1 MELEKLYRHRFDEQD
16 LPAKKAVWKVLCD
29 HFFSSYVRPQDVVV
43 DVGAG
48 YCEFINQIKA
58 RRRIAVDLNARVSEF
73 AAPGVEW
80 LRESC
85 TELGSIADNS
95 VDVVFMSNFLEH
107 LPSKQVV
114 LDTLATTRR
123 ILRQGGLAI
132 IPQPNI
138 RLLPGKYWD
147 YFDHHTALTDKS
159 LVEAV
164 TMLDMQPVRVIARFL
179 PYTTKSVLPQW
190 PWLVKLYLR
199 LPLAWWLLGKQSLV
213 VAKKL

>member
-16 LPAKKAVWKVLCD
+16 LPAKKAVWKVLCE

-48 YCEFINQIKA
+48 HCEFINQIKA

-80 LRESC
+80 LQESC

-95 VDVVFMSNFLEH
+95 VDVVFRSNFLEH

-132 IPQPNI
+132 ILQPNI

-199 LPLAWWLLGKQSLV
+199 LPFAWWLLGKQSLV

>member
-16 LPAKKAVWKVLCD
+16 LPAKKAVWKVLCE

-48 YCEFINQIKA
+48 HCEFINQIKA

-80 LRESC
+80 LQESC

-132 IPQPNI
+132 ILQPNI

-147 YFDHHTALTDKS
+147 YFDHHTPLTDKS

>member
-80 LRESC
+80 LQESC

-132 IPQPNI
+132 ILQPNI

-199 LPLAWWLLGKQSLV
+199 LPLAWWLLDKQSLV

>member
-16 LPAKKAVWKVLCD
+16 LPAKKAVWKVLCE

-48 YCEFINQIKA
+48 HCEFINQIKA

-80 LRESC
+80 LQESC

-95 VDVVFMSNFLEH
+95 VDVVFRSNFLEH

-132 IPQPNI
+132 ILQPNI

-147 YFDHHTALTDKS
+147 YFDHHTPLTDKS

>member
-16 LPAKKAVWKVLCD
+16 LPAKKAVWKVLCE
-29 HFFSSYVRPQDVVV
+29 HFFSSYVRPQEVVV

-80 LRESC
+80 LQESC

-132 IPQPNI
+132 ILQPNI

-199 LPLAWWLLGKQSLV
+199 LPLAW
-213 VAKKL
+213 

>member
-16 LPAKKAVWKVLCD
+16 LPAKKAVWKVLCE

-48 YCEFINQIKA
+48 HCEFINQIKA

-80 LRESC
+80 LQESC

-132 IPQPNI
+132 ILQPNI

-147 YFDHHTALTDKS
+147 YFDHHTPLTDKS

-199 LPLAWWLLGKQSLV
+199 LPFAWWLLGKQSLV

>member
-16 LPAKKAVWKVLCD
+16 LPAKKAVWKVLCE
-29 HFFSSYVRPQDVVV
+29 HFFSSYVRPQEVVV

-80 LRESC
+80 LQESC

-132 IPQPNI
+132 ILQPNI

-147 YFDHHTALTDKS
+147 YFDHHTPLTDKS

>member
-29 HFFSSYVRPQDVVV
+29 HFSSSYVRPQDVVV

-80 LRESC
+80 LQESC

-132 IPQPNI
+132 ILQPNI

>member
-16 LPAKKAVWKVLCD
+16 LPAKKAVWKVLCE

-80 LRESC
+80 LQESC

-132 IPQPNI
+132 ILQPNI

-147 YFDHHTALTDKS
+147 YFDHHTPLTDKS

>member
-29 HFFSSYVRPQDVVV
+29 HFFSSYVRPQEVVV

-80 LRESC
+80 LQESC

-132 IPQPNI
+132 ILQPNI

>member
-16 LPAKKAVWKVLCD
+16 LPAKKAVWKVLCE
-29 HFFSSYVRPQDVVV
+29 HFFSSYVRPQEVVV

-80 LRESC
+80 LQESC

-132 IPQPNI
+132 ILQPNI

>member
-16 LPAKKAVWKVLCD
+16 LPAKKAVWKVLCE
-29 HFFSSYVRPQDVVV
+29 HFFSSYVRPQEVVV

-80 LRESC
+80 LQESC

-95 VDVVFMSNFLEH
+95 VDVVFRSNFLEH

-132 IPQPNI
+132 ILQPNI

-147 YFDHHTALTDKS
+147 YFDHHTPLTDKS

-199 LPLAWWLLGKQSLV
+199 LPFAWWLLGKQSLV

>member
-29 HFFSSYVRPQDVVV
+29 HFFSSYVRPQEVVV

-80 LRESC
+80 LQESC

-132 IPQPNI
+132 ILQPNI

-199 LPLAWWLLGKQSLV
+199 LPFAWWLLGKQSLV

>member
-16 LPAKKAVWKVLCD
+16 LPAKKAVWKVLCE

-80 LRESC
+80 LQESC

-132 IPQPNI
+132 ILQPNI

-147 YFDHHTALTDKS
+147 YFDHHTPLTDKS

-199 LPLAWWLLGKQSLV
+199 LPFAWWLLGKQSLV

>member
-80 LRESC
+80 LQESC

-132 IPQPNI
+132 ILQPNI